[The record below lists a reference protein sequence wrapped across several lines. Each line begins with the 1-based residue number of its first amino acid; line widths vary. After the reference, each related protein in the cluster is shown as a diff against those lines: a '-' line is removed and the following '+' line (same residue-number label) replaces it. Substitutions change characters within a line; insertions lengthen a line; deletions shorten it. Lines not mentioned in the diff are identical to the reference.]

1 MSDTFSKV
9 YDSKVLVVE
18 EIKKEASSS
27 ASTDAPKKVPVT
39 YPSASFYSIKDMI
52 DLVNTEDRNKYIPM
66 PAENKNEG
74 KKSVKQD
81 DLADAL
87 VQTTRE
93 YQTIE
98 DRKKELAN
106 NVEYKAALDARK
118 AAKTMEER
126 RTAKVN
132 IPLQEKS
139 FIDL

>member
-1 MSDTFSKV
+1 
-9 YDSKVLVVE
+9 
-18 EIKKEASSS
+18 
-27 ASTDAPKKVPVT
+27 
-39 YPSASFYSIKDMI
+39 
-52 DLVNTEDRNKYIPM
+52 M